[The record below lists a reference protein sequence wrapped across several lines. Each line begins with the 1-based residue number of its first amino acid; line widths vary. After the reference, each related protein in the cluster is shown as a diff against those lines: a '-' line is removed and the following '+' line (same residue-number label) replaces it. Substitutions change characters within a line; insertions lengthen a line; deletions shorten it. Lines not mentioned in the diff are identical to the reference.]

1 MMAFIYQDGLRPIV
15 MKMTIDFDS
24 IEKNNDLLLMIF
36 WKGSTLITKGKMVFN
51 VIYNGRINKV

>member
-36 WKGSTLITKGKMVFN
+36 LKASTLILLRKVYN
-51 VIYNGRINKV
+51 VM